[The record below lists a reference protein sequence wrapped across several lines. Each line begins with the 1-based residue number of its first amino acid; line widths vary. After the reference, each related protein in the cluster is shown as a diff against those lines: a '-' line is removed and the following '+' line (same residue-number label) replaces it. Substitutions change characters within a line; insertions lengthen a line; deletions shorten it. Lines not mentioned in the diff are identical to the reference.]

1 MNILHMDINCHY
13 TEGMLYQD
21 NALPKVNAD
30 DGHNVTIITDV
41 YAYVNGKLEKVGV
54 EDKIISG
61 GIRLIR
67 VEYDRILNDFVTRK
81 IQKVSKIKKL
91 LEEIRPDSI
100 LYHGIC
106 GYELMDV
113 AAYVK
118 NNPHVL
124 FYADSHEDFFNTART
139 PIAKFAYK
147 YIHGYF
153 VKKSLPYIKKVLY
166 LGEDVKIY
174 LKEMY
179 SISDDIL
186 EFYPLGGFIEEEK
199 KQLQMRQSLIE
210 EFNLPQDAIICAHSG
225 KMDAAKKT
233 KELLEAFE
241 SVDDERMYMF
251 LFGSIPDDMKSVIM
265 PLVEKSPRVFFL
277 GWKNNKELVD
287 ILDGV
292 DLYCQPGSMSA
303 TFQVSVC
310 CGCATML
317 YPSISYKKMMGR
329 ESFFVETKENIKNV
343 FIEISR
349 DRKCLNDLKARTF
362 EIAKQQFDYVKLAR
376 RIYV

>member
-1 MNILHMDINCHY
+1 
-13 TEGMLYQD
+13 
-21 NALPKVNAD
+21 
-30 DGHNVTIITDV
+30 
-41 YAYVNGKLEKVGV
+41 
-54 EDKIISG
+54 
-61 GIRLIR
+61 
-67 VEYDRILNDFVTRK
+67 
-81 IQKVSKIKKL
+81 
-91 LEEIRPDSI
+91 
-100 LYHGIC
+100 
-106 GYELMDV
+106 
-113 AAYVK
+113 
-118 NNPHVL
+118 
-124 FYADSHEDFFNTART
+124 
-139 PIAKFAYK
+139 
-147 YIHGYF
+147 
-153 VKKSLPYIKKVLY
+153 
-166 LGEDVKIY
+166 
-174 LKEMY
+174 
-179 SISDDIL
+179 
-186 EFYPLGGFIEEEK
+186 
-199 KQLQMRQSLIE
+199 
-210 EFNLPQDAIICAHSG
+210 
-225 KMDAAKKT
+225 MDAAKKT

>member
-153 VKKSLPYIKKVLY
+153 VKKALPYIKKVLY

>member
-124 FYADSHEDFFNTART
+124 FYADSHEDFFNTTRT

-153 VKKSLPYIKKVLY
+153 VKKALPYIKKVLY